1 MGNIYTNLPKIVLD
15 NYVNVN
21 LHLHI
26 AGGCNQVAHHEQQSK
41 REERKQNFMAMAGLI
56 GTFGAGAFA
65 GSKRE
70 KLTLSMGADELRQ
83 VDLLVERG
91 LYASREAFLQTAARN
106 LLHEHGTD
114 LPQSTTGQL
123 TAAGIVMH
131 NRKSLEK
138 LLAAGRQVELN
149 VTGILRFADDVT
161 PELACAVVKSLKVCG
176 AFQASPEVKA
186 TLKDRMR

>member
-1 MGNIYTNLPKIVLD
+1 
-15 NYVNVN
+15 
-21 LHLHI
+21 
-26 AGGCNQVAHHEQQSK
+26 VANHEQQSK
-41 REERKQNFMAMAGLI
+41 REDRKQNFLAMAGLI

-65 GSKRE
+65 GSKRQ
-70 KLTLSMGADELRQ
+70 KLTLSMDADELRQ

-91 LYASREAFLQTAARN
+91 LYAGREAFLQAAARN

-114 LPQSTTGQL
+114 LPQEATGRL

-131 NRKSLEK
+131 NRKSMEK

-149 VTGILRFADDVT
+149 VTGIFRLADDVT
-161 PELACAVVKSLKVCG
+161 PELACAVIKQLKICG

-186 TLKDRMR
+186 ALKDRIH